1 MKFTPENIEKLP
13 ILGVFVFGSNMNG
26 NHAGG
31 AAKTAV
37 EKFGAIEGQAE
48 GMQGESYAIPTLGK
62 NMEKLPLEDISKSI
76 DRLYQYAD
84 EYPHLEFYVTKL
96 GLGIAGFKEKE
107 IAALFKAKETPF
119 NVVLP
124 QEFSLIKGF
133 KGFDKDMKCK
143 DMQFEEGKSFHQ
155 DGNIECCNNGIHF
168 CENPLDIHKYYRLH
182 NSLLHHVEGEGRLD
196 AKHRDSKLA
205 VSDLR
210 VGAKIE
216 WFNAMKIG
224 LDFSLKK
231 VSFNAKAA
239 ERKWE
244 EMSRRIAKRAEKKG
258 VEVAQNCNALSARN
272 YNALSA
278 QNYNALSAQNCNA
291 LSAQNCNALSA
302 QNYNALSAQD
312 YNALSAQNEN
322 ALSAEN
328 YNVIACRY
336 NNIIELQGTNN
347 IAAAA
352 NGSKIRGKV
361 GNVICLVEFN
371 GGKINHFKCAII
383 DGETIK
389 EDVFYMLKDGELTEV
404 E

>member
-31 AAKTAV
+31 AARTAV
-37 EKFGAIEGQAE
+37 EEFGAIEGQAE

-62 NMEKLPLEDISKSI
+62 NMEKLPLESISASI
-76 DRLYQYAD
+76 DKLYQYAD
-84 EYPHLEFYVTKL
+84 KYPHLEFYVTKI
-96 GLGIAGFKEKE
+96 GLGIAGFEEKE
-107 IAALFKAKETPF
+107 IADLFKAKETPF

-133 KGFDKDMKCK
+133 KGFKKDMTCNK
-143 DMQFEEGKSFHQ
+143 MQFKEGKSFHQ
-155 DGNIECCNNGIHF
+155 GRDIECCKNGIHF
-168 CENPLDIHKYYRLH
+168 CENPLDIHKYYKLH
-182 NSLLHHVEGEGRLD
+182 DSLLHHVEGEGRLD
-196 AKHRDSKLA
+196 AKRGDSKFA

-231 VSFNAKAA
+231 VSFNAKAV
-239 ERKWE
+239 EGRWE

-258 VEVAQNCNALSARN
+258 EEVAQD
-272 YNALSA
+272 
-278 QNYNALSAQNCNA
+278 
-291 LSAQNCNALSA
+291 
-302 QNYNALSAQD
+302 YNALSAQD
-312 YNALSAQNEN
+312 YNALSAQDEN
-322 ALSAEN
+322 ALSARNYNALSAQDEN
-328 YNVIACRY
+328 ALSARDYNVIACRC

-352 NGSKIRGKV
+352 NGSKIRGKI
-361 GNVICLVEFN
+361 GNAICLVEFIN
-371 GGKINHFKCAII
+371 GKIEHVKCVII